1 MSLKDIELE
10 DSLSRINL
18 LENILSLTLLKDHL
32 PDENI
37 KEIDEILGSIRSR
50 LYGDTLTGSSNSQL
64 DSSEELKIIK
74 KKLITSNKKDD
85 EKKFDFQIKTFSMES
100 VLDDLNK
107 CNYKLADYIE
117 SFGTTNICY
126 LNRAWIDGTPEH
138 KEENIR
144 QKYVKLDDKDTRRVG
159 FAVANSFTYG
169 IQTEIKKCLSY
180 IDTEK
185 KIITGRQ

>member
-1 MSLKDIELE
+1 MEL
-10 DSLSRINL
+10 
-18 LENILSLTLLKDHL
+18 
-32 PDENI
+32 
-37 KEIDEILGSIRSR
+37 
-50 LYGDTLTGSSNSQL
+50 
-64 DSSEELKIIK
+64 
-74 KKLITSNKKDD
+74 
-85 EKKFDFQIKTFSMES
+85 